1 MENGNRPGIGVRVAK
16 LICMGLA
23 LFDILLG
30 GLTVL
35 KPRWMMRILTPGEEP
50 AGEALLRRS
59 GTTWLFFA
67 LVQAWAA
74 MDNENPTAL
83 RAVSV
88 LRLQDVPTDLV
99 WLRSGSGFGWFGK
112 FSLILAP
119 TFNFAVGCFLAQ
131 VARRIE
137 KKEGAGE
144 QYGGMAP

>member
-1 MENGNRPGIGVRVAK
+1 MRVAK

-35 KPRWMMRILTPGEEP
+35 KPRWMMRILAPGEEP

-67 LVQAWAA
+67 VVQAWAA
-74 MDNENPTAL
+74 MDSENSTAL

-88 LRLQDVPTDLV
+88 LRLQDVPADLA
-99 WLRSGSGFGWFGK
+99 WLASGSGFGWFGR

-119 TFNFAVGCFLAQ
+119 TLNFAVGCFLAH

-137 KKEGAGE
+137 KKEGTGE
-144 QYGGMAP
+144 QHGRTVP